1 MEWRNPFVG
10 SKFVNHS
17 TENTDGFSLQQTHND
32 DNHMKITW
40 VITGKS
46 RANTTSNTLP
56 KLVGDGGSVSQVQ
69 EDWKQNMYLSSSRS
83 CTVVVRNHTL
93 VPLFR
98 LDATANG
105 LWGKVPPDCIKPK
118 TQVSFGV
125 KAKNYSSSAGG
136 CCTYQM
142 EDDKTG
148 DSVTFDFETR
158 VFGEHKYNF
167 DTVGSNFLVSV
178 VSGDP
183 NSTHPTHIYLVREK
197 TSNNHLLPTAPSEP
211 KAMLKF
217 LELP

>member
-125 KAKNYSSSAGG
+125 KA
-136 CCTYQM
+136 
-142 EDDKTG
+142 
-148 DSVTFDFETR
+148 
-158 VFGEHKYNF
+158 HKKLF
-167 DTVGSNFLVSV
+167 
-178 VSGDP
+178 
-183 NSTHPTHIYLVREK
+183 
-197 TSNNHLLPTAPSEP
+197 
-211 KAMLKF
+211 
-217 LELP
+217 